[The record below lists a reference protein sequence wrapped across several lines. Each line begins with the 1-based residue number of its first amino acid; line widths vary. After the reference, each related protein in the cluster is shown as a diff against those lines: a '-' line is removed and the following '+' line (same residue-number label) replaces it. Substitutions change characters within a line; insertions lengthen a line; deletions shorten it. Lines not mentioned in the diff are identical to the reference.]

1 MLAALSHPEEGL
13 LAATE
18 SKCLFT
24 QTALLP
30 DKSGPPTVL
39 SLSTVTSLQPSL
51 IEKKKKKCSP
61 LQFCLFFLSF
71 MTTCPLSVL
80 FKERVSTVLKN
91 VNVVIKDY
99 LSVKMVFSGLSPC
112 PGFSKEVALHLI
124 DTVSTQR
131 LLPTFLF
138 FVCV

>member
-1 MLAALSHPEEGL
+1 
-13 LAATE
+13 
-18 SKCLFT
+18 
-24 QTALLP
+24 
-30 DKSGPPTVL
+30 
-39 SLSTVTSLQPSL
+39 
-51 IEKKKKKCSP
+51 
-61 LQFCLFFLSF
+61 

-112 PGFSKEVALHLI
+112 PGFSKEVALRLI
-124 DTVSTQR
+124 DTVSTQQ